1 MKTVALLDNRT
12 SVISLATSLSVSL
25 SLSLLLFYFSCCSL
39 FLLHFALLAGCPTV
53 SEPILNVCVC
63 VRVQVGSQAYSSCI
77 ADAGY
82 VTVNGYAHTVTGP
95 RRRRRRFET

>member
-1 MKTVALLDNRT
+1 MKTVALLDKPYINHLTRH
-12 SVISLATSLSVSL
+12 VSL
-25 SLSLLLFYFSCCSL
+25 LR
-39 FLLHFALLAGCPTV
+39 FALLAGCPTV